1 MGMGSSGNK
10 EYGAMSEINVTPL
23 VDVML
28 VLLIIFMVTAP
39 MLQQGVDVDL
49 PKTKPSPIKIDEE
62 RLVVTV
68 TKTKNVYINKRSFTV
83 KELQEKLAT
92 IRKSDPGKE
101 VFLRADKNVPYG
113 TVVQVMAAI
122 KNAGISKLGMVTD
135 VSEIED

>member
-122 KNAGISKLGMVTD
+122 KDAGISKLGMVTD